1 MLSVAV
7 FQRCTIRGIGT
18 GMGIWWTGIEADEI
32 RVVCH
37 LMQVPLHRV
46 ADIAWDVRYMG
57 RCVAE
62 ARNRRAEQAA
72 KARRANA

>member
-7 FQRCTIRGIGT
+7 FQRCTIRGIGA

-32 RVVCH
+32 RTVCE
-37 LMQVPLHRV
+37 LMQVSPHRV

-57 RCVAE
+57 SCVAS

-72 KARRANA
+72 KARQKG